1 MFQNGAKI
9 YRFIKY
15 GPKHYCKLMVW
26 MISVVK
32 MELYSNT
39 EKADY
44 DSYWGSYTFSYN

>member
-1 MFQNGAKI
+1 MRI
-9 YRFIKY
+9 VIS
-15 GPKHYCKLMVW
+15 CIVL

-44 DSYWGSYTFSYN
+44 DSYWGSYTFDNK